1 MNLTF
6 EELYKFAMAKNGQV
20 YELDGTIKKE
30 YAPLLQKV
38 EKACI
43 NNPECIEMIN
53 RLRQATSEKDIEQIK
68 ELFQIKF
75 GKKEDEKEKTQEEII
90 SEVYGISL
98 ESIEHFRLDNGKEYY
113 KFYDKN
119 QNKDFVIEQNDKNKN
134 LSEEFKEIQEQVSDT
149 QKYSE
154 KQNSEAIFNYQRMH
168 TNNEVE
174 LYTPY
179 DLENRPDLL
188 NDITVEQMRILSVL
202 LKNKDS
208 LRINVINPKLGIAI
222 DENHKIISVT
232 YDLTKNE
239 YNITYPEE
247 YKYTNDIEQTN
258 INGNIEDKE
267 VSNDNP
273 ETFSEELIDEEK
285 VKFLYEY
292 PEAINRTDVV
302 PEEQREAYLDAV
314 EKYKQELQKSNEKI
328 KKEPQKVYVKKYKYN
343 QYKKAGFMNTIL
355 LALLTGFAGGV
366 ITMVVYNI
374 IK

>member
-6 EELYKFAMAKNGQV
+6 EELYKFAMATNKQV
-20 YELDGTIKKE
+20 YELDGTVKKE
-30 YAPLLQKV
+30 YESLLQKV
-38 EKACI
+38 EEACT
-43 NNPECIEMIN
+43 NNTEYIEMIN
-53 RLRQATSEKDIEQIK
+53 KLRQSTSEKEIEQIK
-68 ELFQIKF
+68 ELFQMKF
-75 GKKEDEKEKTQEEII
+75 EKKEDKKEKTQEETI

-119 QNKDFVIEQNDKNKN
+119 QNKDFVIEQDNKNKN

-168 TNNEVE
+168 TNNEIE
-174 LYTPY
+174 LYSP
-179 DLENRPDLL
+179 DELENRPYLL
-188 NDITVEQMRILSVL
+188 NDVTVEQMKILLVL
-202 LKNKDS
+202 LKNKES

-247 YKYTNDIEQTN
+247 YKYTNDMEQTN
-258 INGNIEDKE
+258 VNDVVE

-273 ETFSEELIDEEK
+273 ETFNEELIDEEK

-292 PEAINRTDVV
+292 PEAINRTNFV
-302 PEEQREAYLDAV
+302 PEEQKQAYLDAV
-314 EKYKQELQKSNEKI
+314 EKYKQELQKNNEKT
-328 KKEPQKVYVKKYKYN
+328 KEQPQKVYVKKYKYD

-366 ITMVVYNI
+366 ITMIVYNI